1 MVADLAIVFCQTSAK
16 YFHNS
21 IADFRTNK
29 AGTNI
34 DLDPQD
40 DGYWCKAGLVLPNAI
55 GVIGSKDK
63 IKFLKAD
70 TTSNSLVSNDL
81 TINESIKII
90 DVDIDPSET
99 GRFYVAY

>member
-1 MVADLAIVFCQTSAK
+1 MADLAIVFCQTSAK

-21 IADFRTNK
+21 IIDFRTNK

-40 DGYWCKAGLVLPNAI
+40 DGYRCKAGLVLPHAI

-70 TTSNSLVSNDL
+70 TTSNSIMTNDF
-81 TINESIKII
+81 TINESQKII
-90 DVDIDPSET
+90 DVDIDSSET
-99 GRFYVAY
+99 GRVFVAY